1 MAAMLA
7 AAVVTAG
14 VTSFAVL
21 MVMVVTV
28 NIGIVAQISAEQCV
42 HRCVSV
48 PADTAVE
55 LDARLGQSCLR
66 TAADASANQ
75 SVHAVLHQE
84 ACQCAVTAAVGIN
97 NFRMSDFAVRNFIKL
112 ELFGMAEMLK
122 DLTVFIGNCNF
133 HNGFSFATFIGFFCV
148 GSLRPAAA
156 AAVGCLLSSADTV
169 VSMFISVPLL

>member
-14 VTSFAVL
+14 VTSLAVL

-28 NIGIVAQISAEQCV
+28 NIGIVAQISAEQCA

-55 LDARLGQSCLR
+55 LDTRLGQGCLR

-84 ACQCAVTAAVGIN
+84 ACQCAVTAAVGVN
-97 NFRMSDFAVRNFIKL
+97 DFRMSDFAVHSFIKL
-112 ELFGMAEMLK
+112 ELLGVAEMLK

-133 HNGFSFATFIGFFCV
+133 HNRISFAIFT
-148 GSLRPAAA
+148 
-156 AAVGCLLSSADTV
+156 
-169 VSMFISVPLL
+169 